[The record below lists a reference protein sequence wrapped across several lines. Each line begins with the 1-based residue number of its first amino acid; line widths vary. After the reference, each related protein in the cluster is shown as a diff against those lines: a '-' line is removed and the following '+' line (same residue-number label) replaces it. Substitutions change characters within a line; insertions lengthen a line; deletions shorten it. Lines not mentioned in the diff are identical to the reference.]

1 MTIRS
6 RDWGGVTTTHNVTG
20 EYEITITTAK
30 HVALLLGGEPGAS
43 EAVVA
48 ALSEGFEL
56 FHTQD
61 LEHAILGARQCAP
74 DVIVLDAGSR
84 EAEVLARLGADPL
97 TDSIPVLAIS
107 SPGDDRRGDRVGREA
122 TGRLVRPFESEAL
135 RHMALAMVT
144 GPHGGLPAMAG
155 RLDEATLP
163 EVLGLISRELEF
175 GVLAAL
181 GRGAHARTLPK
192 GRQLDLVR
200 MLGSFIGQVRALFV
214 ESRDGVAPSGA
225 ERIGVISLP
234 GTAAARPRLHVDDEP
249 SHIEVDDADVVG
261 EEPSWSAALGGFS
274 AVVADD
280 DEAVR
285 AAFGETLGAVG
296 VSVELAADGREALDA
311 IRRSTP
317 DVVVTDIVMPGM
329 GGWELIRA
337 LRRDVLLRDLPVVV
351 LSWRE
356 DYLQRMR
363 ELDAGAR
370 EYLLKEA
377 DRGKILASISAAL
390 TGRRQVET
398 LLGSGDDVAG
408 RVEVVGVV
416 PLLRLLSSRPGSC
429 LVNVRETWNLFS
441 LELVDGQLWAA
452 SNVTVGGSTSTGT
465 AALTALLGVRGG
477 RFSVNPH
484 SSTEA
489 RALEGTLA
497 QLLAEAAR
505 PLQALIDQVEGST
518 IFDVGPVLLRDDVLA
533 DYLEVA
539 PLQVRQVID
548 RLRAGAT
555 PRDLMLEGT
564 ASPRDVDLIV
574 IDMICRG
581 AITGFER
588 RGA

>member
-1 MTIRS
+1 
-6 RDWGGVTTTHNVTG
+6 
-20 EYEITITTAK
+20 
-30 HVALLLGGEPGAS
+30 
-43 EAVVA
+43 
-48 ALSEGFEL
+48 
-56 FHTQD
+56 
-61 LEHAILGARQCAP
+61 
-74 DVIVLDAGSR
+74 
-84 EAEVLARLGADPL
+84 
-97 TDSIPVLAIS
+97 
-107 SPGDDRRGDRVGREA
+107 
-122 TGRLVRPFESEAL
+122 
-135 RHMALAMVT
+135 
-144 GPHGGLPAMAG
+144 
-155 RLDEATLP
+155 
-163 EVLGLISRELEF
+163 
-175 GVLAAL
+175 
-181 GRGAHARTLPK
+181 
-192 GRQLDLVR
+192 
-200 MLGSFIGQVRALFV
+200 
-214 ESRDGVAPSGA
+214 
-225 ERIGVISLP
+225 
-234 GTAAARPRLHVDDEP
+234 
-249 SHIEVDDADVVG
+249 
-261 EEPSWSAALGGFS
+261 
-274 AVVADD
+274 
-280 DEAVR
+280 
-285 AAFGETLGAVG
+285 
-296 VSVELAADGREALDA
+296 
-311 IRRSTP
+311 
-317 DVVVTDIVMPGM
+317 
-329 GGWELIRA
+329 
-337 LRRDVLLRDLPVVV
+337 
-351 LSWRE
+351 
-356 DYLQRMR
+356 
-363 ELDAGAR
+363 
-370 EYLLKEA
+370 
-377 DRGKILASISAAL
+377 
-390 TGRRQVET
+390 